1 LFPTSRWWRLQTCYG
16 RYVLSVQ
23 RLKSPLEGF
32 SPGVHLRGRCH
43 GDRIGGRPARSV
55 RSGAVSTACLSL
67 TAQRGC
73 GIWRPGRRCGGSLF
87 PTSRWWRLQTCYGRY
102 VLSVQR
108 LKSPLEGFSP
118 GVHLRGRCHGDRIGG
133 RPARSVRSGA
143 VSTACLSLTAQR
155 GCGIR
160 RPGRRCG
167 GSLFPTSRWW
177 RLQTCYG
184 RYVLSVQRLKSPL
197 EGFSPG
203 VHLRGRCHG
212 DRIGGRPARS
222 VRSGAVYG
230 L

>member
-1 LFPTSRWWRLQTCYG
+1 MPELDRT
-16 RYVLSVQ
+16 VQ

-55 RSGAVSTACLSL
+55 LL
-67 TAQRGC
+67 
-73 GIWRPGRRCGGSLF
+73 
-87 PTSRWWRLQTCYGRY
+87 
-102 VLSVQR
+102 
-108 LKSPLEGFSP
+108 
-118 GVHLRGRCHGDRIGG
+118 
-133 RPARSVRSGA
+133 A

-222 VRSGAVYG
+222 VLLAVSTACLSSYLSGSLDRTVQRLKSPLEGFSPGVHLRGRCHGDRIGGRPARSVLLAVSTAC
-230 L
+230 LRLTAQFSD